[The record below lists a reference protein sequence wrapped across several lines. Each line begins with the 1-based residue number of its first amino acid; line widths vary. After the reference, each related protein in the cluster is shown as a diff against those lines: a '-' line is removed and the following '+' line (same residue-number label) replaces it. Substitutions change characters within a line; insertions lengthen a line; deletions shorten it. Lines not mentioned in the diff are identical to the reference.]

1 MFFLVIINT
10 NLFAQEVVVV
20 KDSGF
25 GDIDLVIKDSGFG
38 DITQSKSMSFF
49 FLVSAN
55 CHQIKQ

>member
-1 MFFLVIINT
+1 MYFKHFMFFLVIINT

-38 DITQSKSMSFF
+38 KGFCT
-49 FLVSAN
+49 
-55 CHQIKQ
+55 